1 MDPDKS
7 FVLLD
12 SFSSLERS
20 VEYLDSL
27 DFPDSDIQV
36 RNAAQSRSISIE
48 IMDSFSSPNTS
59 FLASGGIIDDHYCG
73 LNGDSCLQN
82 IDQRSNYL
90 QVTSTPR
97 KELPSVEL
105 NEASWSRTAVPI
117 AKKIKY
123 MEGSQI
129 NIAKFYMIIY
139 VLFTYIPKLYS
150 YICMASSYDLK
161 LYKILQ

>member
-59 FLASGGIIDDHYCG
+59 FWPAGG
-73 LNGDSCLQN
+73 S
-82 IDQRSNYL
+82 S
-90 QVTSTPR
+90 
-97 KELPSVEL
+97 
-105 NEASWSRTAVPI
+105 
-117 AKKIKY
+117 
-123 MEGSQI
+123 
-129 NIAKFYMIIY
+129 MIIT
-139 VLFTYIPKLYS
+139 VV
-150 YICMASSYDLK
+150 
-161 LYKILQ
+161 